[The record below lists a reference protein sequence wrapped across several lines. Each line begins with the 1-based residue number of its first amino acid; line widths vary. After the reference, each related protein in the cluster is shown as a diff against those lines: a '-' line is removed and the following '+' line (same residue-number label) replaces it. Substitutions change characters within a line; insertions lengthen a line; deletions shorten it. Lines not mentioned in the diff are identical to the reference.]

1 MSSIEISTSI
11 RSGRSDC
18 ALRAKPDILMTPRS
32 SDRCY
37 RAETREKPDYR
48 KSGLSAVRERQK
60 LFTCAV
66 ILAEAAQHH
75 RGHHRSEEHTS
86 ELQSLMRIS
95 YAVFC
100 LTNKKQRISHYIF
113 SIQKSIHT

>member
-1 MSSIEISTSI
+1 
-11 RSGRSDC
+11 
-18 ALRAKPDILMTPRS
+18 MTPRS

-75 RGHHRSEEHTS
+75 RGHHRRILFLHAAHHRAQVVRLDDDADTMRRSEEHTS

-95 YAVFC
+95 YAAIF
-100 LTNKKQRISHYIF
+100 LKKTKQ
-113 SIQKSIHT
+113 HTKLI

>member
-75 RGHHRSEEHTS
+75 RGHHR
-86 ELQSLMRIS
+86 RILFLHAAHHRAQEIGRAS
-95 YAVFC
+95 CRERVCQYV
-100 LTNKKQRISHYIF
+100 
-113 SIQKSIHT
+113 

>member
-1 MSSIEISTSI
+1 
-11 RSGRSDC
+11 
-18 ALRAKPDILMTPRS
+18 MTPRS

-75 RGHHRSEEHTS
+75 RGHHRRILFLHAAHHRAQVVRLDDDAET
-86 ELQSLMRIS
+86 MRAGHRLDAEIGRAS
-95 YAVFC
+95 CRESGCQYV
-100 LTNKKQRISHYIF
+100 
-113 SIQKSIHT
+113 